1 MFGNWW
7 FKKEKPLPGLIGLGG
22 GATGYIFRGGAAAV
36 EATGGTKYETP
47 DSTYH
52 VFTATTPAP
61 FAVTAGAGNITV
73 MLVGGGG
80 PGACGGGGGGG
91 IRFEQISVDPTYT
104 ITCQVGAGGNSPYS
118 PAPTRANGSDTTWDP
133 TGTPL
138 VAGGGGAGGVAK
150 ATNGTDGSP
159 YGGGGGGSGSGGP
172 TVRGSSNGGG
182 GPPGLPWAAGYGTQ
196 PGDGP
201 DYGNSGV
208 GGGGAGSI
216 GTKGTIV
223 NPYPGGSVNNG
234 VGGNG
239 GQCPSDFLPTNAPP
253 TMTVDLG
260 EIATSS
266 PEWRYFGA
274 GGMAGVYAQP
284 GAPPA
289 NRYTPHPGAD
299 VTNTALGSGGFG
311 KGGAAPEVGGDGLGL
326 RGGGGGG
333 GGPDS
338 ADSNGGKGI
347 IIVKLNTE

>member
-1 MFGNWW
+1 MFGP
-7 FKKEKPLPGLIGLGG
+7 FRKQRPLLGLTGMGG
-22 GATGYIFRGGAAAV
+22 GGTGLSLKRSGAAPV

-61 FAVTAGAGNITV
+61 FAVTAGSGNITV
-73 MLVGGGG
+73 MMVGGGG

-91 IRFEQISVDPTYT
+91 IRFEQIAVDPTYS
-104 ITCQVGAGGNSPYS
+104 ITCLVGAGGNSPYS

-138 VAGGGGAGGVAK
+138 VAGGGGAGGVARV
-150 ATNGTDGSP
+150 TNGNNGSP

-172 TVRGSSNGGG
+172 TVRGSSSGGG
-182 GPPGLPWAAGYGTQ
+182 GPPGLPWAFGYGTQ
-196 PGDGP
+196 PGNGP

-208 GGGGAGSI
+208 GGGGAGAI
-216 GTKGTIV
+216 GKKGTIV
-223 NPYPGGSVNNG
+223 NPYPGGSVDNG

-239 GQCPSDFLPTNAPP
+239 GQCPSDFLPTNAPAP
-253 TMTVDLG
+253 MVADLG
-260 EIATSS
+260 GIATSS

-274 GGMAGVYAQP
+274 GGMAGVDAQP
-284 GAPPA
+284 GAPTA
-289 NRYTPHPGAD
+289 NRYSPHPGSPAP
-299 VTNTALGSGGFG
+299 NTALGSGPGG
-311 KGGAAPEVGGDGLGL
+311 TGGAAPAVGGDGLDA

-333 GGPDS
+333 GGPNS
-338 ADSNGGKGI
+338 ADSDGGNGI